1 MKKFNNDLLSK
12 KWIKLILSIFND
24 DMYSP
29 EIIELNNSTK
39 IHFLKLINNQLA
51 LLNIRKKN
59 LNILTIN
66 NFENFT
72 FLESIN

>member
-24 DMYSP
+24 NMHFP
-29 EIIELNNSTK
+29 GIKEVKNATK
-39 IHFLKLINNQLA
+39 NKFLKLINNQLA
-51 LLNIRKKN
+51 LLNIRKTN
-59 LNILTIN
+59 LTIITIN
-66 NFENFT
+66 NFENFS